1 MREKASE
8 IVTKCLEEKNLSQR
22 QLAVRMGEDV
32 RGLNQQL
39 NRQKD
44 MKVARFSDVLEHA
57 GYRLE
62 VVENDGI
69 QRVCQEFANQIIETR
84 QPIGYFYTFAAGIY
98 TGIDNGTGDAWTE
111 DFNFY
116 EECMKWLKHEPAT
129 DAGCNLHEV

>member
-1 MREKASE
+1 MKEKASE

-22 QLAVRMGEDV
+22 QLAARMGEDV

-39 NRQKD
+39 KRQKD

-84 QPIGYFYTFAAGIY
+84 QPTGYFYKIGRASCR
-98 TGIDNGTGDAWTE
+98 E
-111 DFNFY
+111 R
-116 EECMKWLKHEPAT
+116 
-129 DAGCNLHEV
+129 V